1 MSHQNYFLFF
11 NSHESEDIQEITKDI
26 FDELNHEIPNDH
38 EHLVGIN
45 SRLKKMMSLFSTMS
59 DAVHFIGIWGM
70 PRIGKTTLARAIYG
84 IICHQFE
91 ASCFIRDVRE
101 TVEKEKAGLVN
112 LQKQLLF
119 KTLKVKE
126 ENIWDY
132 HEGIKVIKTRLSNKK
147 VLIVIDDVDKV
158 EQLQALAGS
167 CDWFGLGSRI
177 IITSKD
183 KHLLIR
189 HHRDTI
195 VHRANGLDN
204 DEALELFSWI
214 VFNQTYP
221 KKDFEDLS
229 NGFVKYANG
238 LPIALKVM
246 SSSLIDRPR
255 EVWEDYLHQLE
266 EIPEGEIL
274 DKLEISYR
282 GLNEIEQ
289 NLFLDIACFFK
300 GEDKNRVAHI
310 EGFGCEKNIKTL
322 EDKSLIAILGG
333 KLWLHDL
340 IQEMGWRIVRRESPQ
355 EPGRHSRLW
364 FCKDVFHV
372 LKENTVSRHK
382 LREVCISIILA
393 IFCYIFPNTN
403 FIVLDY
409 QGTEIVEGIVLD
421 FQRTEVVEGMVLN
434 SPPRKENLNDKA
446 FLYMKSLRLLKISNV
461 HLPIGLNFLSNKL
474 RMMEWHDYPLKFMPI
489 SFQPDNLVE
498 LIMPRSHI
506 EQLPEGLTVS
516 FPLMHASVAFL
527 SIFKMRIKFSTT

>member
-70 PRIGKTTLARAIYG
+70 PGIGKTTLARAIYG

-177 IITSKD
+177 IITTKD

-409 QGTEIVEGIVLD
+409 QGTEVVEGIVLD
-421 FQRTEVVEGMVLN
+421 FQRTEVVKGMVLN
-434 SPPRKENLNDKA
+434 SPPCKENLNDKA

-527 SIFKMRIKFSTT
+527 FIFKMRIKFSTT

>member
-1 MSHQNYFLFF
+1 
-11 NSHESEDIQEITKDI
+11 
-26 FDELNHEIPNDH
+26 
-38 EHLVGIN
+38 
-45 SRLKKMMSLFSTMS
+45 MMSLFSTMS

-70 PRIGKTTLARAIYG
+70 PGIGKTTLARAIYG

-177 IITSKD
+177 IITTKD

-364 FCKDVFHV
+364 FYKDVFHV

-409 QGTEIVEGIVLD
+409 QGTEVVEGIVLN

-446 FLYMKSLRLLKISNV
+446 FLFMKSLRLLKISNV

-516 FPLMHASVAFL
+516 FPLMLASVAFL